1 MNNQNCCMNVG
12 TEINYCKTKQKSYY
26 RLPFC
31 ARTKLIHSFCFIFL
45 CVFDN
50 THILLSNLSMQF
62 ATPACCDTFV
72 LMVSKT
78 FCFETSRLGV
88 FIQIYLT
95 VGMIN
100 DCKAKI
106 KLCIYKAWMASN
118 SSLHTC
124 CTCGTAIP

>member
-1 MNNQNCCMNVG
+1 M
-12 TEINYCKTKQKSYY
+12 
-26 RLPFC
+26 
-31 ARTKLIHSFCFIFL
+31 L
-45 CVFDN
+45 C
-50 THILLSNLSMQF
+50 SEF

-106 KLCIYKAWMASN
+106 KLCMYKAYMASN
-118 SSLHTC
+118 SSLHIVRVVTVF
-124 CTCGTAIP
+124 